1 MGLSQTQICNQ
12 ALARVGA
19 QRIMDINDADSKSA
33 RVCLNVFEATVR
45 EVASAGDWKCL
56 KKRGTFSKLAQAP
69 AFEWAF
75 QYQLPADFISLV
87 ELNGVDY
94 HGQVSDDWEIE
105 GNVLLTDAD
114 VAKVRYIAYVED
126 TTVWDALFT
135 DAIVVLLASKIAV
148 PIRQDE
154 GLAQALKE
162 EFLRSALPKARTR
175 NGNNRRR
182 MRFNP
187 CAESRFLAARYT
199 STNG

>member
-1 MGLSQTQICNQ
+1 MALSQTEICNQ

-33 RVCLNVFEATVR
+33 RVCLNAFEATVR
-45 EVASAGDWKCL
+45 EVAAAGDWKCL
-56 KKRGTFSKLAQAP
+56 KKRATFNKLATPP

-94 HGQVSDDWEIE
+94 HGQPSDEWDIE
-105 GNVLLTDAD
+105 GRVLLTDAET
-114 VAKVRYIAYVED
+114 AQARYIAYVED
-126 TTVWDALFT
+126 TTVWDPLFT
-135 DAIVVLLASKIAV
+135 DAVVVLLASKIAV

-154 GLAQALKE
+154 GMAAQLKE
-162 EFLRSALPKARTR
+162 EFLRSALPKARTK

-182 MRFNP
+182 MRFDP
-187 CAESRFLAARYT
+187 CAESRFLRARYN